1 MESPNI
7 SVLANLIRNPLAKL
21 DSDSPLATWRVVSAI
36 PGDLFVMHRGQKF
49 YTPTA
54 FGKSVT
60 TPGER

>member
-36 PGDLFVMHRGQKF
+36 PVYISYILLIYDKKDSARWNRQIFLFWLI
-49 YTPTA
+49 
-54 FGKSVT
+54 
-60 TPGER
+60 